1 MDPNP
6 TITRREKMTRQTLS
20 TAAITAI
27 VLLSTP
33 VIAQDLDQMRGQ
45 IEAYTLKLADLE
57 KDDTEQDTLKE
68 IKLTELWI
76 SEAQAQIAKE
86 EEDVAARYLRRAKV
100 SIEMITLL
108 VDSAKAQ
115 KVAYDRESAAIA
127 MEKEAGES
135 QVLLTQ
141 KETQKKKLN
150 QEIGELRKAL
160 GHPVGGSK

>member
-45 IEAYTLKLADLE
+45 VEAYTLKLADLE